1 MRLWLSMLIQAE
13 FWLPTEKGCTNTKS
27 CGSPIQTAAA
37 DFSAY
42 KITNCPKHRRQMVFI
57 HLSRSPDLRIISAC
71 TSLLSFPMTD
81 FRPCRH
87 LHAYSGGTVP
97 DLHRIHYSPPTPFR
111 LSAALKC
118 VISCFSEQNITVLWF
133 CQGDFPTG
141 TMVGSQMCEWLDI

>member
-1 MRLWLSMLIQAE
+1 MRLWLSMLIQAGPR
-13 FWLPTEKGCTNTKS
+13 LPTRKGCTNAKRLRQPDS
-27 CGSPIQTAAA
+27 DCRSR
-37 DFSAY
+37 FSAH

-97 DLHRIHYSPPTPFR
+97 DSHRIHYSPPTPFR

>member
-1 MRLWLSMLIQAE
+1 MRLWLSMLIQAGPR
-13 FWLPTEKGCTNTKS
+13 LPTGKGCTNTKS

-37 DFSAY
+37 DFLRTKYPAVLN
-42 KITNCPKHRRQMVFI
+42 IEGRRATSI
-57 HLSRSPDLRIISAC
+57 LSRSPDLRIISVC